1 MSISSPG
8 EASRKFIIAS
18 SDWPPAMTRASPP
31 PAANKPTASLRLCGR
46 T

>member
-1 MSISSPG
+1 MSISKAG
-8 EASRKFIIAS
+8 RGNRKFISAIN
-18 SDWPPAMTRASPP
+18 DWPPATTRASPP